1 VGIIPPAEADA
12 LSIEGREAM
21 VADVR
26 AMGIAAEIAQDMG
39 GAAEGGLVIDEPPLF
54 AQLLHQFLKPRGVAE
69 IGGRTWAVE
78 QVPAVELA
86 ESQEELLAKHGA

>member
-1 VGIIPPAEADA
+1 MGIIPPAEADA

-21 VADVR
+21 VADGH

-39 GAAEGGLVIDEPPLF
+39 GAEGGLVIDEPPLF
-54 AQLLHQFLKPRGVAE
+54 AQLLHQFLEPRGVAE
-69 IGGRTWAVE
+69 IGGRTSAVE

>member
-1 VGIIPPAEADA
+1 

-21 VADVR
+21 GADVR